1 MPVEGKQGLFLAL
14 FMRVAV
20 KVVTDFTG
28 CIQAR
33 APGELGGLYYA
44 ANMFVA
50 TTCPL
55 IIVPA
60 VYSRL
65 DGREG
70 PEPSISGS
78 HALRVVGVMSALWW
92 VSAAVVVK
100 YANRSHR
107 STFWAKMTGKAWTQ
121 RYFLEDG
128 SNAHIDSETMKA
140 KIIAKNRNC
149 WGECE
154 PLIGDW
160 VRANWHRCKSGRA
173 REKRSGADSLFA
185 QGSWRSPASSQ
196 TTGRRASRE
205 SSSPRRARA
214 APSSSARS
222 CTRESR
228 KGGRATRPCT

>member
-1 MPVEGKQGLFLAL
+1 MGDAYAEH
-14 FMRVAV
+14 
-20 KVVTDFTG
+20 
-28 CIQAR
+28 
-33 APGELGGLYYA
+33 APERLV
-44 ANMFVA
+44 N
-50 TTCPL
+50 
-55 IIVPA
+55 PA
-60 VYSRL
+60 VAWGTL
-65 DGREG
+65 
-70 PEPSISGS
+70 GS

-107 STFWAKMTGKAWTQ
+107 NTFWAKMTGKAWIQ

-173 REKRSGADSLFA
+173 RGKEK
-185 QGSWRSPASSQ
+185 WR
-196 TTGRRASRE
+196 
-205 SSSPRRARA
+205 
-214 APSSSARS
+214 
-222 CTRESR
+222 
-228 KGGRATRPCT
+228 